1 MRRYWKQAV
10 VIIFMVVAIITPTMD
25 NFINNLEKEIEK
37 KLKTIESADL
47 NIMKKSLET
56 SQILVN
62 AFQKVKE
69 FIGSYT
75 FKDEAEEID
84 FFKEIKPRLFYRLL
98 SYCKIYNI
106 EMNRPVGVDSQR
118 AYLIDEIKAINR
130 YNAKRSDFVHYYRSG
145 LTHLDSIY
153 YLRGRIDT
161 ALYLELFYYER
172 EPMFSTNCDFKFA
185 RLKANEMLM
194 VYLNKELEA
203 LENRQLEQSLPRV
216 RITWVATKT
225 ELYEQIYAWDSRK
238 VFGDIPLAKLFDY
251 IQTVF
256 NIELDSNHSRTFS
269 DMRIRNNKTS
279 FLDSLREALTKR
291 MQSWTQGHKKK

>member
-84 FFKEIKPRLFYRLL
+84 
-98 SYCKIYNI
+98 S
-106 EMNRPVGVDSQR
+106 
-118 AYLIDEIKAINR
+118 
-130 YNAKRSDFVHYYRSG
+130 
-145 LTHLDSIY
+145 
-153 YLRGRIDT
+153 
-161 ALYLELFYYER
+161 
-172 EPMFSTNCDFKFA
+172 
-185 RLKANEMLM
+185 LK
-194 VYLNKELEA
+194 K
-203 LENRQLEQSLPRV
+203 
-216 RITWVATKT
+216 
-225 ELYEQIYAWDSRK
+225 
-238 VFGDIPLAKLFDY
+238 
-251 IQTVF
+251 
-256 NIELDSNHSRTFS
+256 
-269 DMRIRNNKTS
+269 
-279 FLDSLREALTKR
+279 
-291 MQSWTQGHKKK
+291 

>member
-10 VIIFMVVAIITPTMD
+10 VIIFMVVAVITPTMD

-216 RITWVATKT
+216 RITWVATKQNFT
-225 ELYEQIYAWDSRK
+225 SKSTHGIAVKSLVIFLWQNFLTISRP
-238 VFGDIPLAKLFDY
+238 FLILNWTLTIHA
-251 IQTVF
+251 
-256 NIELDSNHSRTFS
+256 HSAICVSVT
-269 DMRIRNNKTS
+269 IRH
-279 FLDSLREALTKR
+279 L
-291 MQSWTQGHKKK
+291 SWIH

>member
-10 VIIFMVVAIITPTMD
+10 VIIFMVVAVITPTMD

-225 ELYEQIYAWDSRK
+225 ELYEQSTHGIAVKSLVIFLWQNFLTISRP
-238 VFGDIPLAKLFDY
+238 FLILNWTLTIHA
-251 IQTVF
+251 
-256 NIELDSNHSRTFS
+256 HSAICVSVT
-269 DMRIRNNKTS
+269 IRH
-279 FLDSLREALTKR
+279 L
-291 MQSWTQGHKKK
+291 SWIH